1 MFLDIC
7 TEYEEPI
14 IIALQKHTN
23 KHLMEFMRI
32 VSDSIFTRYTAF
44 IIIIA
49 FMFNL
54 ITFKQLGA
62 IVFINILLH
71 LLKKYF
77 YRERPYM
84 NNKNIKIFCPTIKYL
99 HDNDNYS
106 FPSAHTTFS
115 FLIYFILKD
124 NNVINSY
131 FIIIPIFISISRV
144 FLGAHYLSDII
155 FGGLLAKLVSL
166 LI

>member
-7 TEYEEPI
+7 AEYEEPV
-14 IIALQKHTN
+14 IIAIQQHTN
-23 KHLMEFMRI
+23 KHVMEFMRI

-54 ITFKQLGA
+54 ITIKQLAA
-62 IVFINILLH
+62 ICLINILLH
-71 LLKKYF
+71 LLKMYF

-84 NNKNIKIFCPTIKYL
+84 NNKNIKIFCPTVKYL
-99 HDNDNYS
+99 YNNDNYS
-106 FPSAHTTFS
+106 FPSGHTTFS
-115 FLIYFILKD
+115 FLVYFILR
-124 NNVINSY
+124 NNGVIDSY
-131 FIIIPIFISISRV
+131 FIIIPLFIAISRV
-144 FLGAHYLSDII
+144 CLGAHYLSDII
-155 FGGLLAKLVSL
+155 FGALLAKIVSL